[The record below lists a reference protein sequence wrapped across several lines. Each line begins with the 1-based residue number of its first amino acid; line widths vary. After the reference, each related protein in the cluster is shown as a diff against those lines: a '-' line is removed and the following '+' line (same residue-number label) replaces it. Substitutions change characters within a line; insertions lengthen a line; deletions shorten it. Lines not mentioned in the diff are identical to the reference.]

1 VLFFFFLRDL
11 DVMRL
16 QGTEDA
22 IADTTHEW
30 DIVEALRGL
39 LEEHVLQVSYLIGI
53 QVIVHGHGI
62 LIDEILLMLVLLARG
77 LELGSVPVVSTSLT
91 DTSNNRDHQA
101 KEDRAHKQHI
111 HSDKKGRNHPILLA
125 IASIFRPY
133 RVTTR
138 GI

>member
-1 VLFFFFLRDL
+1 MLFFFFLRDL

-16 QGTEDA
+16 QSTEDT

-30 DIVEALRGL
+30 DIVETLRGL

-53 QVIVHGHGI
+53 QVIVHRHGI
-62 LIDEILLMLVLLARG
+62 LIDEILLMLILLARC
-77 LELGSVPVVSTSLT
+77 LELGSVPVVPSSLT

-101 KEDRAHKQHI
+101 KQDRAHKQHI
-111 HSDKKGRNHPILLA
+111 NSDKNGRDHPILLA
-125 IASIFRPY
+125 IASMFRPY
-133 RVTTR
+133 GLTTR